1 MGGDIWS
8 LVLIGGPI
16 ALLAVIVWA
25 WLRNR
30 NAPASTIIRAKRRA
44 EELRDDIEEGV
55 PPPHS

>member
-16 ALLAVIVWA
+16 VLLAVIVWA

-30 NAPASTIIRAKRRA
+30 NAPASTITRA
-44 EELRDDIEEGV
+44 EHGAEALRDDIEEGV
-55 PPPHS
+55 PPPKR

>member
-8 LVLIGGPI
+8 LVLIGGPAI
-16 ALLAVIVWA
+16 LLIVVVWA

-30 NAPASTIIRAKRRA
+30 NASASTITRAERGA
-44 EELRDDIEEGV
+44 EELRDDIEVGV

>member
-8 LVLIGGPI
+8 LVLIGGPAI
-16 ALLAVIVWA
+16 LLIVLVWA

-30 NAPASTIIRAKRRA
+30 NASTSTITRAERGA